1 MNNLTLV
8 IPAKYES
15 TTLPTVL
22 QEINDMKLLCN
33 IIVVVPEY
41 DKFTIEAIEKFDCK
55 ILIQKGEGFGNALI
69 QGLNESNTKY
79 SCIFNADGSF
89 DPKYLSEM
97 CDKLDQGMDFVF
109 NTRYIQP
116 GGSEDDTIITY
127 IGNKFFTF
135 ICQILFRLNI
145 SDVLF
150 TYVMGRADVFKKLKL
165 TSNDFTFCIEL
176 PVKAKLNNYKIIDHP
191 SFERSR
197 ISGKKKV
204 NEFIDGFLILISI
217 IRLFI
222 FKK

>member
-15 TTLPTVL
+15 TTLPIVL
-22 QEINDMKLLCN
+22 KEIYDMKLSCK

-41 DKFTIEAIEKFDCK
+41 DQSTIEAIAKFDCK
-55 ILIQKGEGFGNALI
+55 ILKQKGEGFGNALI
-69 QGLNESNTKY
+69 QGLRESDTKY

-97 CDKLDQGMDFVF
+97 SKKLDQGMDFIF
-109 NTRYIQP
+109 NTRYVHP

-150 TYVMGRADVFKKLKL
+150 TYVMGRAEAFKKLEL

-176 PVKAKLNNYKIIDHP
+176 PVKAKFNNYKISDYP

-204 NEFIDGFLILISI
+204 NEFIDGFLILFSI

>member
-1 MNNLTLV
+1 MNNITLV
-8 IPAKYES
+8 IPAKYENS
-15 TTLPTVL
+15 TLPIVL
-22 QEINDMKLLCN
+22 EEINDMKLLCK

-41 DKFTIEAIEKFDCK
+41 DKSTIQAIEKFDCK

-165 TSNDFTFCIEL
+165 TSNDFTFCI
-176 PVKAKLNNYKIIDHP
+176 
-191 SFERSR
+191 
-197 ISGKKKV
+197 
-204 NEFIDGFLILISI
+204 
-217 IRLFI
+217 
-222 FKK
+222 

>member
-8 IPAKYES
+8 IPAKYEVS
-15 TTLPTVL
+15 TLPIVL
-22 QEINDMKLLCN
+22 QEIKDMKLSCK

-41 DKFTIEAIEKFDCK
+41 DKSTIEAIAKFDCK

-89 DPKYLSEM
+89 DPKYLLEMSE
-97 CDKLDQGMDFVF
+97 KLDQGMDFIF
-109 NTRYIQP
+109 NTRYIRP

-135 ICQILFRLNI
+135 ICQILFRLDI

-150 TYVMGRADVFKKLKL
+150 TYAMGRAEVFKKLKL

-176 PVKAKLNNYKIIDHP
+176 PVKAKLNNYKIADYP
-191 SFERSR
+191 SCERSR

-204 NEFIDGFLILISI
+204 NEFIDGFLILIFI

>member
-15 TTLPTVL
+15 TTLPIVL
-22 QEINDMKLLCN
+22 KEIYDMKLSCK

-41 DKFTIEAIEKFDCK
+41 DQSTIEAIAKFDCK
-55 ILIQKGEGFGNALI
+55 ILKQKGEGFGNALI
-69 QGLNESNTKY
+69 QGLRESDTKY

-97 CDKLDQGMDFVF
+97 SKKLDQGMDFIF
-109 NTRYIQP
+109 NTRYVHP

-176 PVKAKLNNYKIIDHP
+176 PVKAKLNN
-191 SFERSR
+191 
-197 ISGKKKV
+197 
-204 NEFIDGFLILISI
+204 
-217 IRLFI
+217 
-222 FKK
+222 